1 VQTMQV
7 VVAAIAVLVTLF
19 IFAVNRVHDRRIR
32 RAELL
37 RNYTNDFY
45 SDKRIT
51 DLFMDVDHSRYSI
64 DEEEI
69 GTEKELALI
78 RLLDFLNILGYN
90 WLRGVVRIRDIAP
103 TTLGYAAVRL
113 HSDRS
118 VVWYMTKVEVWDQE
132 RYVPGTG
139 FGYFRELA
147 VALASYPSSA
157 SNSAWVRMRVGLSQV
172 RHELTA
178 TARGRLRLMLP
189 RAVVTT
195 SQVVTDLNPDC
206 RPS

>member
-1 VQTMQV
+1 MQRTQV
-7 VVAAIAVLVTLF
+7 VLAAIAVVVTLF
-19 IFAVNRVHDRRIR
+19 TFAVNRVHDRRIR

-64 DEEEI
+64 GDDEI
-69 GTEKELALI
+69 GTDKELALI

-90 WLRGVVRIRDIAP
+90 WLRGVVRLRDIAP

-113 HSDRS
+113 HADRG
-118 VVWYMTKVEVWDQE
+118 VVWYLTKVEGWDQE

-147 VALASYPSSA
+147 VALASYPSAA
-157 SNSAWVRMRVGLSQV
+157 SNSAWARMRVGLSQV
-172 RHELTA
+172 RHELSA
-178 TARGRLRLMLP
+178 TPRGRLRLMLP
-189 RAVVTT
+189 RTVVSS
-195 SQVVTDLNPDC
+195 SQHVMGLNEGC
-206 RPS
+206 GPS